1 MTAGIHVAISAAAR
15 AHPRRVAVVTTEVTL
30 SYEELDDLADRLCAH
45 LVRTG
50 TARQSV
56 IGLHFARGAEQLVA
70 LLAVL
75 KAGCA
80 YLPLDP
86 RYPADRL
93 RQMVTDSG
101 AARVLTGPGLKP
113 PQDWPLDHPVTE
125 VALPLPP
132 ADDTVMALSP
142 ADDTAVRTVHPDE
155 LAYVLYTSGTT
166 GRPKAVEVS
175 HANVASL
182 LRGLEATVLDGVG
195 PARVAWNASACFDA
209 SVQQW
214 VRLCRGDTLV
224 LLDEDVRADPIA
236 LVDDL
241 VRHGVTDM
249 DVVPSHLA
257 LLTGPL
263 AAAGLP
269 LRLLVGGEPVP
280 PALWAQLHRLEHA
293 QGLRAWNM
301 YGVTECTVD
310 ATAAPVDGDT
320 PHLGAPLPDIRC
332 HVLDAALRPVP
343 PGGTGELFLAGPGVG
358 RGYRGLPGRTAA
370 VFLPDPF
377 AGDGGRMYRTGDLV
391 RYDEQGRMEFVRRRD
406 RQVKVRGH
414 RVELGEV
421 EAALTSLP
429 EVAGGAVVLREDLP
443 AGPGLA
449 AYAVPAAGAPLSVD
463 GPALRERLRALLPGP
478 AVPAIV
484 VLLDALPVGPHGK
497 VDHTALPRPE
507 FTTAAPEEP
516 ASRLERDVAL
526 IWTEVLG
533 ERRIGAADNFF
544 DLGGDSLA
552 VGKVLNRCRERF
564 GVRLRARALFENPT
578 LRGFAA
584 AVRHETQRL
593 SPLPSNKGIPPR
605 D

>member
-1 MTAGIHVAISAAAR
+1 MTAGVHTAVSAAAR
-15 AHPRRVAVVTTEVTL
+15 AHPRRAAVVTNDGELT
-30 SYEELDDLADRLCAH
+30 YAELDELSDRLCAH

-50 TARQSV
+50 TAPRSV
-56 IGLHFARGAEQLVA
+56 VGLYFSRGAEQVVA

-86 RYPADRL
+86 RYPAGRL
-93 RQMVTDSG
+93 RHMAADSG

-113 PQDWPLDHPVTE
+113 PQDRPVECPVTE

-132 ADDTVMALSP
+132 AGEA
-142 ADDTAVRTVHPDE
+142 AVRGVRPDD

-166 GRPKAVEVS
+166 GRPKAVEVT
-175 HANVASL
+175 HANVLSL
-182 LRGLEATVLDGVG
+182 LRGLEATVLGGVG

-224 LLDEDVRADPIA
+224 LLDEDVRADPTA

-280 PALWAQLHRLEHA
+280 PALWTELRRLGRV
-293 QGLRAWNM
+293 QRLRTWNM
-301 YGVTECTVD
+301 YGPTECTVD
-310 ATAAPVDGDT
+310 ATTALVNAET
-320 PHLGAPLPDIRC
+320 PHLGVPLPDVRC

-343 PGGTGELFLAGPGVG
+343 ADETGELFIAGPGVA

-370 VFLPDPF
+370 AFLPDPF
-377 AGDGGRMYRTGDLV
+377 AGDGSRMYRTGDLV
-391 RYDEQGRMEFVRRRD
+391 RYDAQRRLEFVRRRD

-429 EVAGGAVVLREDLP
+429 EVAGAAVVLRDDLP

-449 AYAVPAAGAPLSVD
+449 AYAVPAAGVARAVE
-463 GPALRERLRALLPGP
+463 GPALRERLRAVLPGH
-478 AVPAIV
+478 AVPAVV

-497 VDHTALPRPE
+497 VDHGALPRPE
-507 FTTAAPEEP
+507 FTAAAPEAPECL
-516 ASRLERDVAL
+516 LERDVAL
-526 IWTEVLG
+526 IWTQVLG

-552 VGKVLNRCRERF
+552 VGRVLNRCRERF

-584 AVRHETQRL
+584 AIRHETERL
-593 SPLPSNKGIPPR
+593 SPLPNNEGIPPR

>member
-1 MTAGIHVAISAAAR
+1 MTAGVHGAISAAAR
-15 AHPRRVAVVTTEVTL
+15 AHPRRAAVVTDEVTL
-30 SYEELDDLADRLCAH
+30 TYEELDDLSDRLCAH
-45 LVRTG
+45 LVRAG

-56 IGLHFARGAEQLVA
+56 VGLHFARSAEQVVA
-70 LLAVL
+70 LLAAL

-93 RQMVTDSG
+93 RHMVTDSG
-101 AARVLTGPGLKP
+101 AARLLTGPGLKP
-113 PQDWPLDHPVTE
+113 PQDWPVDCPVTE

-132 ADDTVMALSP
+132 SP
-142 ADDTAVRTVHPDE
+142 PAPPSDDTAVRTVHPHD

-166 GRPKAVEVS
+166 GRPKAVEVT

-182 LRGLEATVLDGVG
+182 LRGLQASVLSGVG
-195 PARVAWNASACFDA
+195 PARVAWNASVCFDA

-224 LLDEDVRADPIA
+224 LLDEDVRADPAA

-241 VRHGVTDM
+241 VRHGVTDL

-269 LRLLVGGEPVP
+269 LRLLVGGEPVA
-280 PALWAQLHRLEHA
+280 PALWAELRRLGHT

-301 YGVTECTVD
+301 YGPTECTVD
-310 ATAAPVDGDT
+310 ATTAPVDGET
-320 PHLGAPLPDIRC
+320 PHLGAPLPDVRC
-332 HVLDAALRPVP
+332 HVLDTALRPVP
-343 PGGTGELFLAGPGVG
+343 AGETGELFLAGPGVG
-358 RGYRGLPGRTAA
+358 RGYRGQPGRTAA

-391 RYDEQGRMEFVRRRD
+391 RYDDQGRLEFVRRRD

-429 EVAGGAVVLREDLP
+429 EVAGGAVVLRDDLP
-443 AGPGLA
+443 AGPGLV
-449 AYAVPAAGAPLSVD
+449 AYAVPAAGGSPSVD
-463 GPALRERLRALLPGP
+463 GPVLRERLGALLPGH
-478 AVPAIV
+478 AVPAVV

-497 VDHTALPRPE
+497 VDHTALPRPA
-507 FTTAAPEEP
+507 FTAAAPEES
-516 ASRLERDVAL
+516 ASPLEREVAL
-526 IWTEVLG
+526 IWTKVLG
-533 ERRIGAADNFF
+533 VQRIGAADNFF

-584 AVRHETQRL
+584 AVRHETERL
-593 SPLPSNKGIPPR
+593 SPSPLPSNEGIPPR